1 MSKSINEP
9 ILHPS
14 TASLI
19 NEVIASPPNSL
30 GLVGPSG
37 IGRKT
42 LAQWIIRNIVGD
54 PDLILEANQ
63 YCKLIGTEN
72 NISIKIEQIK
82 PILEFVKL
90 KTAGKNNLRRFVIIE
105 DADLLTDDAQNSLLQ
120 LLEEPPIDT
129 MIILLIQNLQEILP
143 TILSRLQI
151 ISVKKPSKEQ
161 IKSVFNIDSKEF
173 DKLYVLADGLP
184 GLLQAI
190 IDDPDN
196 HTLIISLDV
205 VRGLLTKT
213 TFERLTTVNELSTDK
228 IATKNLLD
236 VLTRLSKVSIDS
248 AVKKGDEV
256 AADKW
261 LKILTGSV
269 YAKAA
274 LNRNANAKLTLT
286 DLFLNL
292 V

>member
-1 MSKSINEP
+1 
-9 ILHPS
+9 
-14 TASLI
+14 
-19 NEVIASPPNSL
+19 
-30 GLVGPSG
+30 
-37 IGRKT
+37 
-42 LAQWIIRNIVGD
+42 
-54 PDLILEANQ
+54 
-63 YCKLIGTEN
+63 
-72 NISIKIEQIK
+72 
-82 PILEFVKL
+82 
-90 KTAGKNNLRRFVIIE
+90 
-105 DADLLTDDAQNSLLQ
+105 
-120 LLEEPPIDT
+120 
-129 MIILLIQNLQEILP
+129 
-143 TILSRLQI
+143 
-151 ISVKKPSKEQ
+151 
-161 IKSVFNIDSKEF
+161 VFNIDSKEF

-261 LKILTGSV
+261 LKILAGSV

>member
-261 LKILTGSV
+261 LKILAGSV
-269 YAKAA
+269 TP
-274 LNRNANAKLTLT
+274 RQH
-286 DLFLNL
+286 
-292 V
+292 